1 MAEKGA
7 ASELG
12 RYLTIIREKRYLAL
26 AVGLAVLSA
35 FVWGSY
41 FWPKSYRADST
52 VFVKRGSLIQQ
63 YMKDS
68 GAASSLEDELRILQ
82 NSITSRYILDRVIK
96 KLDMDVRAKNPG
108 QYEALINDVR
118 KDLQVSVKGK
128 GDNID
133 LFTISFEDGNPRE
146 ARDFV
151 NSLVGEYIEES
162 MADRRNAA
170 LQAYTFLSD
179 QLASYKKKLDEAD
192 QQISDFSRSHPD
204 VQLQPA
210 AASEPLSRL
219 DALQSA
225 EIDAQIKLQELTK
238 KREDLAMT
246 LSGKKKLTAGLS
258 QKQGSLQARLEDLNN
273 QLLVMTTK
281 YTDKYPEVI
290 KLKTEIKSVK
300 KQIEMAENAPRQGG
314 SKDSSLNPVYEQIKD
329 ELAMTDSSIDAM
341 KTRLSEISR
350 QKALANRML
359 NGLPAAQDELAK
371 LERDRSDTQKIYDDL
386 VQKLESAKVS
396 KNFQM
401 SDYSSALRVVD
412 PAVLPIVPARPDRVR
427 FILMGLF
434 MGLVSG
440 LGAAIGLDYMSNSY
454 RDEETLEKGLRIP
467 VLITIPHMVTE
478 SDKRN
483 SLKRDRKIFGI
494 AGVYVLFI
502 CVLLV
507 RESLFRYMG
516 IRIFPF

>member
-300 KQIEMAENAPRQGG
+300 KQIEMAENAPPGR
-314 SKDSSLNPVYEQIKD
+314 
-329 ELAMTDSSIDAM
+329 
-341 KTRLSEISR
+341 
-350 QKALANRML
+350 
-359 NGLPAAQDELAK
+359 AA
-371 LERDRSDTQKIYDDL
+371 
-386 VQKLESAKVS
+386 
-396 KNFQM
+396 
-401 SDYSSALRVVD
+401 
-412 PAVLPIVPARPDRVR
+412 VR
-427 FILMGLF
+427 IL
-434 MGLVSG
+434 
-440 LGAAIGLDYMSNSY
+440 
-454 RDEETLEKGLRIP
+454 
-467 VLITIPHMVTE
+467 H
-478 SDKRN
+478 
-483 SLKRDRKIFGI
+483 
-494 AGVYVLFI
+494 
-502 CVLLV
+502 
-507 RESLFRYMG
+507 
-516 IRIFPF
+516 